1 MPGKADTV
9 LFGGGRLYREAL
21 KRLLSGPDFLV
32 RSEWD
37 HLETV
42 ISHIGET
49 QPKLLIAIGDRP
61 THELAQLRSAMKS
74 GRLVVLSPRMAVPD
88 LREALEAGVD
98 AYLLDVMSPR
108 ALRSAILLVLQG
120 EKVLPTQIVSMLLNG
135 WMANGRH
142 PAAMHDGSLLDLS
155 SREREI
161 LGHVA
166 DGEPNKVIASQLAIS
181 EATVKVHL
189 KAALKKIKAANRT
202 QAAVW
207 ALRHGLRSHPG
218 GEDGKLEQRSS
229 N

>member
-1 MPGKADTV
+1 M
-9 LFGGGRLYREAL
+9 YREAL

-32 RSEWD
+32 RFEWD
-37 HLETV
+37 HLDTV
-42 ISHIGET
+42 IFHIAET

-61 THELAQLRSAMKS
+61 TQELAQLRAAMKS
-74 GRLVVLSPRMAVPD
+74 GRLVVLSPRMSVPE
-88 LREALEAGVD
+88 LRQAFEAGVD

-135 WMANGRH
+135 WMANGRT
-142 PAAMHDGSLLDLS
+142 AARHDAPLPDLS
-155 SREREI
+155 SREKEI
-161 LGHVA
+161 LGHVV

-207 ALRHGLRSHPG
+207 ALQHGLRSPPG
-218 GEDGKLEQRSS
+218 GEDGKLAQKASP
-229 N
+229 